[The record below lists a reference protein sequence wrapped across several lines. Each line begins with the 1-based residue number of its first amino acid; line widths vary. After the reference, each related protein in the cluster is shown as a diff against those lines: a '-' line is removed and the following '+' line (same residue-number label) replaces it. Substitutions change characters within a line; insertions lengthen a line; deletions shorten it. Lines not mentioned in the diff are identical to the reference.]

1 MNQFITAFSTVF
13 SDPMA
18 FVLIFAGTVIGI
30 IFGCIPGL
38 TAGMAIALFLPL
50 TFRMD
55 IIPSLTL
62 LLALYIGGISGGLIS
77 AILIKIPGTPA
88 SIATVFDGGPMADR
102 GESWRALSV
111 GIVFSFLGTL
121 IGILILCCL
130 APVLG
135 KFSLSLGMFEYFS
148 VAVFSLTLVAVLC
161 GTSLTKGLLACLI
174 GLFMG
179 RSARRRSTASRAS
192 RWASMTSMRVSR
204 RFRHWSACSPF
215 PNCSTAA
222 RKGRAA

>member
-130 APVLG
+130 APVLPG
-135 KFSLSLGMFEYFS
+135 SGAGQVFA
-148 VAVFSLTLVAVLC
+148 VAGHV
-161 GTSLTKGLLACLI
+161 
-174 GLFMG
+174 
-179 RSARRRSTASRAS
+179 
-192 RWASMTSMRVSR
+192 
-204 RFRHWSACSPF
+204 
-215 PNCSTAA
+215 
-222 RKGRAA
+222 